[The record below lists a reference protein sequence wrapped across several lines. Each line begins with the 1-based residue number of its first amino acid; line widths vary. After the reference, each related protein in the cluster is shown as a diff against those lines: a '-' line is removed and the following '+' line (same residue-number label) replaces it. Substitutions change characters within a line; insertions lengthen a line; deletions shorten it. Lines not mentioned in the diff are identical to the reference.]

1 MIIVCQQ
8 CGQKLPKTAVMCPN
22 CGNRQFAQQSDNH
35 TQPQQANS
43 FVQSSGYN
51 AHDGAYTAPQ
61 TSQLTQPEH
70 STWQSYTPNPSAGN
84 YQPTDMPAVQPSQ
97 PMQYP
102 AQPIYAQP
110 NPNYEQPNYAQPDV
124 AQASNPPAQPTDY
137 ANPYVAPTVQ
147 PQYPSQYP
155 TPATNQLPSTAL
167 QTRKPAYTMLYAGFV
182 RRALAYL
189 FDLALV
195 SLLLGLAY
203 QLLLPQIL
211 PQLGIRGFSDQTLAL
226 IAYGFYLFYMTLLTC
241 LGRQATVGKVI
252 MGMWVFGMQGQRLNF
267 FHALIRETLKLILLP
282 FGFLMWFTARKQ
294 TLHDLI
300 ARTVVL
306 YDPN

>member
-22 CGNRQFAQQSDNH
+22 CGSRQFAQQSDNH

-51 AHDGAYTAPQ
+51 AYDSTHNAN
-61 TSQLTQPEH
+61 QPEH
-70 STWQSYTPNPSAGN
+70 STWQSYTPNPSTGN
-84 YQPTDMPAVQPSQ
+84 YQPTDMQPVQASQPMQQPSQ
-97 PMQYP
+97 PIYP
-102 AQPIYAQP
+102 QT
-110 NPNYEQPNYAQPDV
+110 NYEQPDI

-137 ANPYVAPTVQ
+137 ATPYVAPAVQ
-147 PQYPSQYP
+147 PQQPSQYP
-155 TPATNQLPSTAL
+155 TPANQLPSTAL

-211 PQLGIRGFSDQTLAL
+211 PQLGIRGFTDQTLAL

-252 MGMWVFGMQGQRLNF
+252 MGMWVFGMQGQRVNF

>member
-22 CGNRQFAQQSDNH
+22 CGSRQFVQQSDNH

-51 AHDGAYTAPQ
+51 AHNGAYDAPQ
-61 TSQLTQPEH
+61 PSQLTQPEH
-70 STWQSYTPNPSAGN
+70 YVA
-84 YQPTDMPAVQPSQ
+84 PAVQPQ
-97 PMQYP
+97 Q
-102 AQPIYAQP
+102 
-110 NPNYEQPNYAQPDV
+110 
-124 AQASNPPAQPTDY
+124 
-137 ANPYVAPTVQ
+137 
-147 PQYPSQYP
+147 PSQYP
-155 TPATNQLPSTAL
+155 TPTTNQLPSTAL
-167 QTRKPAYTMLYAGFV
+167 QTRKPAHTMLYAGFV

-203 QLLLPQIL
+203 QLLLPQVL

-252 MGMWVFGMQGQRLNF
+252 MGMWVFGMQGQRVNF

-282 FGFLMWFTARKQ
+282 FSFLMWFTARKQ

>member
-22 CGNRQFAQQSDNH
+22 CGSRQFAQQSDNHH

-51 AHDGAYTAPQ
+51 AYDSAHNAPQ
-61 TSQLTQPEH
+61 TSQLTQPEN
-70 STWQSYTPNPSAGN
+70 STWQSYTPNSSAGH
-84 YQPTDMPAVQPSQ
+84 YQPTDMQ
-97 PMQYP
+97 P
-102 AQPIYAQP
+102 AQAIYAQP
-110 NPNYEQPNYAQPDV
+110 DIAQP
-124 AQASNPPAQPTDY
+124 SNPPAQPTDY
-137 ANPYVAPTVQ
+137 ANPYVAPVVQ
-147 PQYPSQYP
+147 PQQPSQYP
-155 TPATNQLPSTAL
+155 TPTTTNQLPSTAL

-211 PQLGIRGFSDQTLAL
+211 PQLGIRGFTDQTLAL

>member
-22 CGNRQFAQQSDNH
+22 CGNRQFAQPSDNP

-43 FVQSSGYN
+43 FVQSSGYHAYDS
-51 AHDGAYTAPQ
+51 AHNAPQ

-84 YQPTDMPAVQPSQ
+84 YQPTDMPAVQASQ
-97 PMQYP
+97 PMQHP

-110 NPNYEQPNYAQPDV
+110 NPNYAQPDI

-137 ANPYVAPTVQ
+137 ANPYVAPAV
-147 PQYPSQYP
+147 S
-155 TPATNQLPSTAL
+155 QLPSTAL

>member
-1 MIIVCQQ
+1 
-8 CGQKLPKTAVMCPN
+8 
-22 CGNRQFAQQSDNH
+22 
-35 TQPQQANS
+35 
-43 FVQSSGYN
+43 
-51 AHDGAYTAPQ
+51 
-61 TSQLTQPEH
+61 
-70 STWQSYTPNPSAGN
+70 
-84 YQPTDMPAVQPSQ
+84 MPAVQTSQ
-97 PMQYP
+97 PIHQP

-110 NPNYEQPNYAQPDV
+110 DIV
-124 AQASNPPAQPTDY
+124 QASNPPAQPTDY
-137 ANPYVAPTVQ
+137 ANPYVAPAVQ
-147 PQYPSQYP
+147 PQQPSQYP

-167 QTRKPAYTMLYAGFV
+167 QTRKPAHTMLYAGFV

-252 MGMWVFGMQGQRLNF
+252 MGMWVFGMQGQRVNF

>member
-22 CGNRQFAQQSDNH
+22 CGSRQFAQQSDNH

-51 AHDGAYTAPQ
+51 AYDSAHNAN
-61 TSQLTQPEH
+61 QPEH
-70 STWQSYTPNPSAGN
+70 STWQSYTPNSSAGH
-84 YQPTDMPAVQPSQ
+84 YQPTDMQPVQASQ
-97 PMQYP
+97 PMQQP
-102 AQPIYAQP
+102 AQAI
-110 NPNYEQPNYAQPDV
+110 YEQPDIAQP
-124 AQASNPPAQPTDY
+124 SNPPAQPTDY
-137 ANPYVAPTVQ
+137 ANPYVAPVVQ
-147 PQYPSQYP
+147 PQQPSQYP
-155 TPATNQLPSTAL
+155 TPTTTNQLPSTAL

-211 PQLGIRGFSDQTLAL
+211 PQLGIRGFTDQTLAL

-252 MGMWVFGMQGQRLNF
+252 MGMWVFGMQGQRINF

-282 FGFLMWFTARKQ
+282 FSFLMWFTARKQ

>member
-22 CGNRQFAQQSDNH
+22 CGSRQFAQQSDNH

-51 AHDGAYTAPQ
+51 AHNGAYDAPQ
-61 TSQLTQPEH
+61 PSQLTQPEN
-70 STWQSYTPNPSAGN
+70 STWQSYTPNPFAGN
-84 YQPTDMPAVQPSQ
+84 YQPTDMQPVQASQPMQQPSQ
-97 PMQYP
+97 PIYP
-102 AQPIYAQP
+102 QT
-110 NPNYEQPNYAQPDV
+110 NYEQPDI

-137 ANPYVAPTVQ
+137 ANPYVAPAVQ
-147 PQYPSQYP
+147 PQQPSQYP
-155 TPATNQLPSTAL
+155 TPTTNQLPSTAL
-167 QTRKPAYTMLYAGFV
+167 QTRKPAHTMLYAGFV

-211 PQLGIRGFSDQTLAL
+211 PQLGIRGFTDQTLAL

-252 MGMWVFGMQGQRLNF
+252 MGMWVFGMQGQRVNF

>member
-22 CGNRQFAQQSDNH
+22 CGSRQFAQQSDNH
-35 TQPQQANS
+35 TQP
-43 FVQSSGYN
+43 
-51 AHDGAYTAPQ
+51 
-61 TSQLTQPEH
+61 QPEH

-84 YQPTDMPAVQPSQ
+84 YQPTDMPAVQASQ
-97 PMQYP
+97 PMQHP

-110 NPNYEQPNYAQPDV
+110 NPNYEQPNYAQPDI

-137 ANPYVAPTVQ
+137 ANPYVASTVQ

-211 PQLGIRGFSDQTLAL
+211 PQLGIRGFTDQTLAL

-252 MGMWVFGMQGQRLNF
+252 MGMWVFGMQGQRVNF

>member
-22 CGNRQFAQQSDNH
+22 CGNRQFAQPSDNP

-43 FVQSSGYN
+43 FVQSSGYHAYDSTHN
-51 AHDGAYTAPQ
+51 AN
-61 TSQLTQPEH
+61 QPEH

-84 YQPTDMPAVQPSQ
+84 YQPTDMPAVQASQ
-97 PMQYP
+97 PMQHP

-110 NPNYEQPNYAQPDV
+110 NPNYEQPNYAQPDI

-137 ANPYVAPTVQ
+137 ANPYVAPAV
-147 PQYPSQYP
+147 S
-155 TPATNQLPSTAL
+155 QLPSTAL

>member
-22 CGNRQFAQQSDNH
+22 CGSREFVQQSDNH
-35 TQPQQANS
+35 TQP
-43 FVQSSGYN
+43 
-51 AHDGAYTAPQ
+51 
-61 TSQLTQPEH
+61 QPEH

-84 YQPTDMPAVQPSQ
+84 YQPTDMPT
-97 PMQYP
+97 
-102 AQPIYAQP
+102 AQPIYPQT
-110 NPNYEQPNYAQPDV
+110 NYEQSDV

-137 ANPYVAPTVQ
+137 ANPYVAPAVQ
-147 PQYPSQYP
+147 PQQPSQYP
-155 TPATNQLPSTAL
+155 TPAVNQLPSTAL

-211 PQLGIRGFSDQTLAL
+211 PQLGIRGFTDQTLAL

-252 MGMWVFGMQGQRLNF
+252 MGMWVFGMQGQRVNF

>member
-22 CGNRQFAQQSDNH
+22 CGSRQFAQQSDNH

-51 AHDGAYTAPQ
+51 AYDSAYNAPQ
-61 TSQLTQPEH
+61 PSQVTQPEH
-70 STWQSYTPNPSAGN
+70 YVA
-84 YQPTDMPAVQPSQ
+84 PAVQPQ
-97 PMQYP
+97 Q
-102 AQPIYAQP
+102 
-110 NPNYEQPNYAQPDV
+110 
-124 AQASNPPAQPTDY
+124 
-137 ANPYVAPTVQ
+137 
-147 PQYPSQYP
+147 PSQYP
-155 TPATNQLPSTAL
+155 TPTTNQLPSTAL
-167 QTRKPAYTMLYAGFV
+167 QTRKPAHTMLYSGFV

-211 PQLGIRGFSDQTLAL
+211 PQLGIRGFTDQTLAL

-252 MGMWVFGMQGQRLNF
+252 MGMWVFGMQGQRVNF

>member
-22 CGNRQFAQQSDNH
+22 CGSRQFAQQSDNH

-51 AHDGAYTAPQ
+51 AYDAPQ
-61 TSQLTQPEH
+61 TSQLTQPEY

-84 YQPTDMPAVQPSQ
+84 YQPTDMPAVQASQ
-97 PMQYP
+97 PMQQP

-110 NPNYEQPNYAQPDV
+110 NYEQPDI
-124 AQASNPPAQPTDY
+124 AQASNPPAAQPTDY
-137 ANPYVAPTVQ
+137 ANPYVAPAVQ
-147 PQYPSQYP
+147 PQQPSQYP
-155 TPATNQLPSTAL
+155 TPTTNQLPSTAL
-167 QTRKPAYTMLYAGFV
+167 QTRKPAHTMLYAGFV

-211 PQLGIRGFSDQTLAL
+211 PQLGIRGFTDQTLAL
-226 IAYGFYLFYMTLLTC
+226 MAYGFYLFYMTLLTC

-252 MGMWVFGMQGQRLNF
+252 MGMWVFGMQGQRVNF

>member
-22 CGNRQFAQQSDNH
+22 CGSRQFAQQSDNH

-51 AHDGAYTAPQ
+51 AYDSTHNAI
-61 TSQLTQPEH
+61 QPEH

-84 YQPTDMPAVQPSQ
+84 YQPTDMPAVQASQ
-97 PMQYP
+97 PMQQP
-102 AQPIYAQP
+102 AQPIY
-110 NPNYEQPNYAQPDV
+110 EQPDI
-124 AQASNPPAQPTDY
+124 AQASNLPAQPSDY
-137 ANPYVAPTVQ
+137 ATPYVAPGVQ
-147 PQYPSQYP
+147 PQQPSQYP
-155 TPATNQLPSTAL
+155 TPANQLPSTAL
-167 QTRKPAYTMLYAGFV
+167 QTRKPAHTMLYAGFV

-252 MGMWVFGMQGQRLNF
+252 MGMWVFGMQGQRVNF

>member
-22 CGNRQFAQQSDNH
+22 CGSRQFAQQSDNH

-51 AHDGAYTAPQ
+51 AYDSAHNATQ
-61 TSQLTQPEH
+61 TSQVPQPEH

-84 YQPTDMPAVQPSQ
+84 YQPTDIPAVQPSQ
-97 PMQYP
+97 PMQQP
-102 AQPIYAQP
+102 AQPIY
-110 NPNYEQPNYAQPDV
+110 EQPDI

-137 ANPYVAPTVQ
+137 ANHYVAPTVQ
-147 PQYPSQYP
+147 PQQPSQYP

-211 PQLGIRGFSDQTLAL
+211 PQLGIRGFTDQTLAL

-252 MGMWVFGMQGQRLNF
+252 MGMWVFGMQGQRVNF

>member
-22 CGNRQFAQQSDNH
+22 CGSRQFAQQSDNH

-51 AHDGAYTAPQ
+51 AHDGAYDAPQ
-61 TSQLTQPEH
+61 TSQLTQPEN

-84 YQPTDMPAVQPSQ
+84 YQPNDIPAVQAIQ
-97 PMQYP
+97 PMQQP
-102 AQPIYAQP
+102 AQPIYP
-110 NPNYEQPNYAQPDV
+110 QPDI

-252 MGMWVFGMQGQRLNF
+252 MGMWVFGMQGQRVNF

>member
-22 CGNRQFAQQSDNH
+22 CGSRQFAQQSDNH

-51 AHDGAYTAPQ
+51 AHDDGAYDAPQ

-70 STWQSYTPNPSAGN
+70 STWQSYTPNSSAGN
-84 YQPTDMPAVQPSQ
+84 YQPTDMPAVQASQ
-97 PMQYP
+97 PMQQP

-110 NPNYEQPNYAQPDV
+110 NYEKPDIV
-124 AQASNPPAQPTDY
+124 QASNLPAQPSDY
-137 ANPYVAPTVQ
+137 ATSYVAPAVQ
-147 PQYPSQYP
+147 PQQPSQYP
-155 TPATNQLPSTAL
+155 TPNTNQLPSTAL
-167 QTRKPAYTMLYAGFV
+167 QTRKPAYTMLYAGFL

-211 PQLGIRGFSDQTLAL
+211 PQLGIRGFTDQTLAL

-252 MGMWVFGMQGQRLNF
+252 MGMWVFGMQGQRVNF

>member
-22 CGNRQFAQQSDNH
+22 CGSRQFAQPSDNP

-51 AHDGAYTAPQ
+51 AYDSAHNAPQ
-61 TSQLTQPEH
+61 TSQVNQPEH

-84 YQPTDMPAVQPSQ
+84 YQPTDIPAVQPSQ
-97 PMQYP
+97 PMQQP
-102 AQPIYAQP
+102 AQPIY
-110 NPNYEQPNYAQPDV
+110 EQPDI
-124 AQASNPPAQPTDY
+124 AQASNSPAQPTDY
-137 ANPYVAPTVQ
+137 ANHYVAPTVQ
-147 PQYPSQYP
+147 PQQPSQYP

-203 QLLLPQIL
+203 QLLLPQLL

-252 MGMWVFGMQGQRLNF
+252 MGMWVFGMQGQRVNF

-282 FGFLMWFTARKQ
+282 FSFLMWFTARKQ

>member
-22 CGNRQFAQQSDNH
+22 CGIRQFAQQSDNH
-35 TQPQQANS
+35 TQPQQAKS

-51 AHDGAYTAPQ
+51 AYDA
-61 TSQLTQPEH
+61 TQPEN

-97 PMQYP
+97 PTHQP
-102 AQPIYAQP
+102 AQPIY
-110 NPNYEQPNYAQPDV
+110 EQPDI
-124 AQASNPPAQPTDY
+124 AQASNPPTQPTDY
-137 ANPYVAPTVQ
+137 ANPYVNPAVQ
-147 PQYPSQYP
+147 PQQPSQYP

-167 QTRKPAYTMLYAGFV
+167 QTRKPAHTMLYAGFV

-195 SLLLGLAY
+195 SLLMGLAY
-203 QLLLPQIL
+203 QLLLPQVL
-211 PQLGIRGFSDQTLAL
+211 PQLGIRGFTDQTLAL

-252 MGMWVFGMQGQRLNF
+252 MGMWVFGMQGQRVNF

>member
-1 MIIVCQQ
+1 MIIVCQK

-22 CGNRQFAQQSDNH
+22 CGSRQFAQQSDNH

-51 AHDGAYTAPQ
+51 AYDSTHNAN
-61 TSQLTQPEH
+61 QPEH
-70 STWQSYTPNPSAGN
+70 STWQSYTPNPSTGN
-84 YQPTDMPAVQPSQ
+84 YQPTDMQPVQASQPMQQPSQ
-97 PMQYP
+97 PIYP
-102 AQPIYAQP
+102 QT
-110 NPNYEQPNYAQPDV
+110 NYEQPDI

-137 ANPYVAPTVQ
+137 ATPYVAPAVQ
-147 PQYPSQYP
+147 PQQPSQYP
-155 TPATNQLPSTAL
+155 TPANQLPSTAL

-211 PQLGIRGFSDQTLAL
+211 PQLGIRGFTDQTLAL

-252 MGMWVFGMQGQRLNF
+252 MGMWVFGMQGQRVNF

>member
-22 CGNRQFAQQSDNH
+22 CGSRQFAQQSDNH

-51 AHDGAYTAPQ
+51 AHDSAHNATQ
-61 TSQLTQPEH
+61 TSQVPQPEH

-84 YQPTDMPAVQPSQ
+84 YQPTDMPAAQASQ
-97 PMQYP
+97 PMQQP
-102 AQPIYAQP
+102 AQPIYVQ
-110 NPNYEQPNYAQPDV
+110 PNYEQPDI
-124 AQASNPPAQPTDY
+124 AQASNPPAAQSTNY
-137 ANPYVAPTVQ
+137 ATSYVAPAVQ
-147 PQYPSQYP
+147 PQQPSQYP

-203 QLLLPQIL
+203 QLLLPQVL
-211 PQLGIRGFSDQTLAL
+211 PQLGIRGFTDQTLAL

-252 MGMWVFGMQGQRLNF
+252 MGMWVFGMQGQRVNF

>member
-22 CGNRQFAQQSDNH
+22 CGSRQFAQQSDNH
-35 TQPQQANS
+35 TQPPSA
-43 FVQSSGYN
+43 YN
-51 AHDGAYTAPQ
+51 AYDAPQ
-61 TSQLTQPEH
+61 TSQVTQPEH

-84 YQPTDMPAVQPSQ
+84 YQPTDMPSVQASQ
-97 PMQYP
+97 PMQHP

-110 NPNYEQPNYAQPDV
+110 NPNYEQPNYAQPDI

-137 ANPYVAPTVQ
+137 ANHHVAPAV
-147 PQYPSQYP
+147 S
-155 TPATNQLPSTAL
+155 QLPSTAL

>member
-22 CGNRQFAQQSDNH
+22 CGSRQFAQQSDNH
-35 TQPQQANS
+35 TQPP
-43 FVQSSGYN
+43 SGYN
-51 AHDGAYTAPQ
+51 AYDAPQ
-61 TSQLTQPEH
+61 TSQVPQPEH

-84 YQPTDMPAVQPSQ
+84 YQPTDMPA
-97 PMQYP
+97 
-102 AQPIYAQP
+102 AQPIYAQT
-110 NPNYEQPNYAQPDV
+110 NYEQPDI

-137 ANPYVAPTVQ
+137 ANPYVAPALQ
-147 PQYPSQYP
+147 PQQPSQYP
-155 TPATNQLPSTAL
+155 TPTTNQLPSTAL

-211 PQLGIRGFSDQTLAL
+211 PQLGIRGFTDQTLAL

-241 LGRQATVGKVI
+241 LGRQATVGKEM
-252 MGMWVFGMQGQRLNF
+252 MGMWVFGMQGQRVNF

>member
-22 CGNRQFAQQSDNH
+22 CGSRQFAQQSDNH

-43 FVQSSGYN
+43 FVQSSGY
-51 AHDGAYTAPQ
+51 HAYDSTHNAPQ

-84 YQPTDMPAVQPSQ
+84 YQPTDMPAVQASQ
-97 PMQYP
+97 PMQHP

-110 NPNYEQPNYAQPDV
+110 NPNYEQPNYAQPDI

-137 ANPYVAPTVQ
+137 ANPYVAPAV
-147 PQYPSQYP
+147 S
-155 TPATNQLPSTAL
+155 QLPSTAL

>member
-22 CGNRQFAQQSDNH
+22 CGSRQFAQQSDNY
-35 TQPQQANS
+35 TQPQQAD
-43 FVQSSGYN
+43 YN
-51 AHDGAYTAPQ
+51 AHDGAYDAPQ
-61 TSQLTQPEH
+61 TSQLTQPEY

-84 YQPTDMPAVQPSQ
+84 YQPTDMPAVQASQ
-97 PMQYP
+97 PMQQP

-110 NPNYEQPNYAQPDV
+110 NYEQPDI
-124 AQASNPPAQPTDY
+124 AQASNPPAQPPDY
-137 ANPYVAPTVQ
+137 ATPYVTSAVQ
-147 PQYPSQYP
+147 PQQPSQYP
-155 TPATNQLPSTAL
+155 TPTTNQLPSTAL

-252 MGMWVFGMQGQRLNF
+252 MGMWVFGMQGQRVNF

>member
-22 CGNRQFAQQSDNH
+22 CGSRQFAQQSDNH

-51 AHDGAYTAPQ
+51 AHNGAYDAPQ

-70 STWQSYTPNPSAGN
+70 STWQSYTPNPSAGH
-84 YQPTDMPAVQPSQ
+84 YQPTDMQ
-97 PMQYP
+97 P
-102 AQPIYAQP
+102 AQAIYAQP
-110 NPNYEQPNYAQPDV
+110 DI

-137 ANPYVAPTVQ
+137 ANPYVAPVVQ
-147 PQYPSQYP
+147 PQQPSQYP
-155 TPATNQLPSTAL
+155 TPTTNQLPSTAL

-211 PQLGIRGFSDQTLAL
+211 PQLGIRGFTDQTLAL

-252 MGMWVFGMQGQRLNF
+252 MGMWVFGMQGQRINF

-282 FGFLMWFTARKQ
+282 FSFLMWFTARKQ

>member
-35 TQPQQANS
+35 TQPPSA
-43 FVQSSGYN
+43 YN
-51 AHDGAYTAPQ
+51 A
-61 TSQLTQPEH
+61 TQPEH
-70 STWQSYTPNPSAGN
+70 STWQSYTPNSSAGN
-84 YQPTDMPAVQPSQ
+84 YQPTDMPAVQASQ
-97 PMQYP
+97 PMQQP
-102 AQPIYAQP
+102 APPIYARP
-110 NPNYEQPNYAQPDV
+110 DYEQPNYTQPDI
-124 AQASNPPAQPTDY
+124 AQASNSPAQPTDY
-137 ANPYVAPTVQ
+137 ATPYVAPAVQ
-147 PQYPSQYP
+147 PQQPSQYP
-155 TPATNQLPSTAL
+155 TPVTNQLPSTAL

-203 QLLLPQIL
+203 QLLLPQVL
-211 PQLGIRGFSDQTLAL
+211 PQLGIRGFTDQTLAL

-252 MGMWVFGMQGQRLNF
+252 MGMWVFGMQGQRVNF

-282 FGFLMWFTARKQ
+282 FSFLMWFTARKQ

>member
-22 CGNRQFAQQSDNH
+22 CGSRQFAQQSDNHH

-51 AHDGAYTAPQ
+51 AHNGAYDAPQ

-70 STWQSYTPNPSAGN
+70 STWQSYTPNPSAGH
-84 YQPTDMPAVQPSQ
+84 YQPTDMQ
-97 PMQYP
+97 P
-102 AQPIYAQP
+102 AQAIYAQP
-110 NPNYEQPNYAQPDV
+110 DI

-137 ANPYVAPTVQ
+137 ANPYVAPVVQ
-147 PQYPSQYP
+147 PQQPSQYP
-155 TPATNQLPSTAL
+155 TPTTNQLPSTAL

-211 PQLGIRGFSDQTLAL
+211 PQLGIRGFTDQTLAL

-252 MGMWVFGMQGQRLNF
+252 MGMWVFGMQGQRVNF

-294 TLHDLI
+294 TLHDLV

>member
-35 TQPQQANS
+35 TQPPSA
-43 FVQSSGYN
+43 YN
-51 AHDGAYTAPQ
+51 A
-61 TSQLTQPEH
+61 TQPEH
-70 STWQSYTPNPSAGN
+70 STWQSYTPNSSAGN
-84 YQPTDMPAVQPSQ
+84 YQPTDMPAVQASQ
-97 PMQYP
+97 PMQQP
-102 AQPIYAQP
+102 APPIYARP
-110 NPNYEQPNYAQPDV
+110 DYEQPNYTQPDI
-124 AQASNPPAQPTDY
+124 AQASNSPAQPTDY
-137 ANPYVAPTVQ
+137 ATPYVAPAVQ
-147 PQYPSQYP
+147 PQQPSQYP
-155 TPATNQLPSTAL
+155 TPTTNQLPSTAL

-252 MGMWVFGMQGQRLNF
+252 MGMWVFGMQGQRVNF

>member
-22 CGNRQFAQQSDNH
+22 CGNRQFAQPSDNH

-61 TSQLTQPEH
+61 PEH
-70 STWQSYTPNPSAGN
+70 STWQSYTPNPFAGN

-97 PMQYP
+97 PTHQP
-102 AQPIYAQP
+102 AQPIY
-110 NPNYEQPNYAQPDV
+110 EQPDI

-137 ANPYVAPTVQ
+137 ANPYVAPAVQ

-167 QTRKPAYTMLYAGFV
+167 QTRKPAHTMLYAGFV

-211 PQLGIRGFSDQTLAL
+211 PQLGIRGFADQTLAL

-252 MGMWVFGMQGQRLNF
+252 MGMWVFGMQGQRVNF

-282 FGFLMWFTARKQ
+282 FGFLLWFTARKQ

>member
-22 CGNRQFAQQSDNH
+22 CGSRQFAQQSDNH

-51 AHDGAYTAPQ
+51 AYDSAHNATQ
-61 TSQLTQPEH
+61 TSQANQPEH

-84 YQPTDMPAVQPSQ
+84 YQPTDIPV
-97 PMQYP
+97 

-110 NPNYEQPNYAQPDV
+110 DIAQT
-124 AQASNPPAQPTDY
+124 SNPPAQPTDY
-137 ANPYVAPTVQ
+137 ANPYVAPAVQ
-147 PQYPSQYP
+147 PQQPSQYP
-155 TPATNQLPSTAL
+155 TPTTNQLPSTAL
-167 QTRKPAYTMLYAGFV
+167 QTRKPAYTMLYAGFL

-189 FDLALV
+189 FDIALV

-203 QLLLPQIL
+203 QLLLPQVL

-252 MGMWVFGMQGQRLNF
+252 MGMWVFGMQGQRVNF

>member
-22 CGNRQFAQQSDNH
+22 CGSRQFAQQSDNH

-43 FVQSSGYN
+43 FVQSSGYHAYDSTHN
-51 AHDGAYTAPQ
+51 AN
-61 TSQLTQPEH
+61 QPEH

-84 YQPTDMPAVQPSQ
+84 YQPTDMPSVQASQ
-97 PMQYP
+97 PMQHP

-110 NPNYEQPNYAQPDV
+110 NPNYEQPNYAQPDI

-137 ANPYVAPTVQ
+137 ANPYVAPAV
-147 PQYPSQYP
+147 S
-155 TPATNQLPSTAL
+155 QLPSTAL

-252 MGMWVFGMQGQRLNF
+252 MGMWVFGMQGQRVNF

>member
-22 CGNRQFAQQSDNH
+22 CGSRQFAQQSDNH
-35 TQPQQANS
+35 TQPPSA
-43 FVQSSGYN
+43 YN
-51 AHDGAYTAPQ
+51 AYDATQ
-61 TSQLTQPEH
+61 TSQVPQPEH
-70 STWQSYTPNPSAGN
+70 STWQSYTPNPSTGN
-84 YQPTDMPAVQPSQ
+84 YQPTDMPA
-97 PMQYP
+97 
-102 AQPIYAQP
+102 AQPIYAQH
-110 NPNYEQPNYAQPDV
+110 NYEQPNI
-124 AQASNPPAQPTDY
+124 AQASNPPAAQSTNY
-137 ANPYVAPTVQ
+137 ANPYVAPAVQ
-147 PQYPSQYP
+147 PQQPSQYP

-167 QTRKPAYTMLYAGFV
+167 QTRKPAHTMLYAGFV

-252 MGMWVFGMQGQRLNF
+252 MGMWVFGMQGQRVNF

>member
-22 CGNRQFAQQSDNH
+22 CGSRQFAQQSDNH

-61 TSQLTQPEH
+61 TSQLTQPEN

-84 YQPTDMPAVQPSQ
+84 YQPTDMPAVQASQ
-97 PMQYP
+97 PMQQP
-102 AQPIYAQP
+102 AQAIYAQP
-110 NPNYEQPNYAQPDV
+110 NYEQPDI
-124 AQASNPPAQPTDY
+124 AQASNLPAQPSDY
-137 ANPYVAPTVQ
+137 ANPYVAPAVQ
-147 PQYPSQYP
+147 PQQPSQYP

-252 MGMWVFGMQGQRLNF
+252 MGMWVFGMQGQRVNF

>member
-35 TQPQQANS
+35 TQPPSA
-43 FVQSSGYN
+43 YN
-51 AHDGAYTAPQ
+51 A
-61 TSQLTQPEH
+61 TQPEH
-70 STWQSYTPNPSAGN
+70 STWQSYTPNSSAGN
-84 YQPTDMPAVQPSQ
+84 YQPTDMPAVQASQ
-97 PMQYP
+97 PMQQP
-102 AQPIYAQP
+102 APPIYARP
-110 NPNYEQPNYAQPDV
+110 DYEQPNYTQPDI
-124 AQASNPPAQPTDY
+124 AQASNSPAQPTDY
-137 ANPYVAPTVQ
+137 ATPYVAPAVQ
-147 PQYPSQYP
+147 PQQPSQYP
-155 TPATNQLPSTAL
+155 TPVTNQLPSTAL

-203 QLLLPQIL
+203 QLLLPQVL
-211 PQLGIRGFSDQTLAL
+211 PQLGIRGFTDQTLAL

-282 FGFLMWFTARKQ
+282 FSFLMWFTARKQ

>member
-22 CGNRQFAQQSDNH
+22 CGSRQFAQQSDNH

-51 AHDGAYTAPQ
+51 AYDAPQ

-84 YQPTDMPAVQPSQ
+84 YQPTDMPAVQASQ
-97 PMQYP
+97 PMQQP
-102 AQPIYAQP
+102 AQAIYAQP
-110 NPNYEQPNYAQPDV
+110 NYEQPDI
-124 AQASNPPAQPTDY
+124 AQASNPPAAQPTDY
-137 ANPYVAPTVQ
+137 ANPYVAPAVQ
-147 PQYPSQYP
+147 PQQPSQYP
-155 TPATNQLPSTAL
+155 TPTTNQLPSTAL
-167 QTRKPAYTMLYAGFV
+167 QTRKPAHTMLYAGFV

-211 PQLGIRGFSDQTLAL
+211 PQLGIRGFTDQTLAL

-252 MGMWVFGMQGQRLNF
+252 MGMWVFGMQGQRVNF

-282 FGFLMWFTARKQ
+282 FSFLMWFTARKQ

>member
-22 CGNRQFAQQSDNH
+22 CGSRQFAQQSDNH

-51 AHDGAYTAPQ
+51 AYDSTHNAI
-61 TSQLTQPEH
+61 QPEH

-84 YQPTDMPAVQPSQ
+84 YQPTDMPAAQPSQ
-97 PMQYP
+97 PMQQP

-110 NPNYEQPNYAQPDV
+110 NYEQPDI
-124 AQASNPPAQPTDY
+124 AQASNPSAQPTDY
-137 ANPYVAPTVQ
+137 ATPYVAPAVQ
-147 PQYPSQYP
+147 PQQPSQYP
-155 TPATNQLPSTAL
+155 TPAVSQLPSTAL

-252 MGMWVFGMQGQRLNF
+252 MGMWVFGMQGQRVNF

-282 FGFLMWFTARKQ
+282 FGFLLWFTARKQ

>member
-22 CGNRQFAQQSDNH
+22 CGSRQFAQQSDNH

-51 AHDGAYTAPQ
+51 AYDAPQ

-84 YQPTDMPAVQPSQ
+84 YQPTDMPAVQASQ
-97 PMQYP
+97 PMQQP
-102 AQPIYAQP
+102 AQAIYAQP
-110 NPNYEQPNYAQPDV
+110 NYEQPDI
-124 AQASNPPAQPTDY
+124 AQASNPPAAQPTDY
-137 ANPYVAPTVQ
+137 ANPYVAPAVQ
-147 PQYPSQYP
+147 PQQPSQYP
-155 TPATNQLPSTAL
+155 TPTTNQLPSTAL
-167 QTRKPAYTMLYAGFV
+167 QTRKPAHTMLYAGFV

-211 PQLGIRGFSDQTLAL
+211 PQLGIRGFTDQTLAL
-226 IAYGFYLFYMTLLTC
+226 MAYGFYLFYMTLLTC

-252 MGMWVFGMQGQRLNF
+252 MGMWVFGMQGQRVNF
-267 FHALIRETLKLILLP
+267 FHALIRETLKLMLLP

>member
-22 CGNRQFAQQSDNH
+22 CGSRQFAQQSDNH

-51 AHDGAYTAPQ
+51 AYDSTHNAI
-61 TSQLTQPEH
+61 QPEH

-84 YQPTDMPAVQPSQ
+84 YQPTDMPAVQASQ
-97 PMQYP
+97 PMQQP
-102 AQPIYAQP
+102 AQPIY
-110 NPNYEQPNYAQPDV
+110 EQPDI
-124 AQASNPPAQPTDY
+124 AQASNLPAQPTDY
-137 ANPYVAPTVQ
+137 ANPYVAPAVQ
-147 PQYPSQYP
+147 PQQPSQYP
-155 TPATNQLPSTAL
+155 TPATQLPSTAL
-167 QTRKPAYTMLYAGFV
+167 QTRKPAHTMLYAGFV

-252 MGMWVFGMQGQRLNF
+252 MGMWVFGMQGQRINF

-282 FGFLMWFTARKQ
+282 FSFLMWFTARKQ

>member
-22 CGNRQFAQQSDNH
+22 CGSRQFAQQSDNH

-51 AHDGAYTAPQ
+51 AYDSTHNAN
-61 TSQLTQPEH
+61 QPEH
-70 STWQSYTPNPSAGN
+70 STWQSYTPNPSTGN
-84 YQPTDMPAVQPSQ
+84 YQPTDMQPVQASQPMQQPSQ
-97 PMQYP
+97 PIYP
-102 AQPIYAQP
+102 QT
-110 NPNYEQPNYAQPDV
+110 NYEQPDI
-124 AQASNPPAQPTDY
+124 AQASNPPAQPSDY
-137 ANPYVAPTVQ
+137 ANPYVAPAVQ
-147 PQYPSQYP
+147 PQQPSQYP
-155 TPATNQLPSTAL
+155 TPTTNQLPSTAL
-167 QTRKPAYTMLYAGFV
+167 QTRKPAHTMLYAGFV

-252 MGMWVFGMQGQRLNF
+252 MGMWVFGMQGQRVNF